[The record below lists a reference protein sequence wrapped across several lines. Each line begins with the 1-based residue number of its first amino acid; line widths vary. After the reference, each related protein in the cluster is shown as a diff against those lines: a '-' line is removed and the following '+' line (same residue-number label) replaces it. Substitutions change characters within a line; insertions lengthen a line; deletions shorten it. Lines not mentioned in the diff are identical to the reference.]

1 MSKIDKLS
9 LLRGKPYVVN
19 DDIQLRQPS
28 ISEITEYGGDA
39 YLALVSTITGTS
51 YDFRFQLF
59 DGGIDYEDV
68 DDFTMFSMLFP
79 TLTKEEASVIF
90 GELDPSSFSIQLDA
104 ENNYFFLANPDGV
117 RIDAIIYQLIVDY
130 LRAYHGL
137 KRNFIHFGN
146 EMARKFHME
155 EERELLKK
163 KSEQESD
170 SGQWLESLISAMVNC
185 DGFKYNYD
193 GVWQLTFYQ
202 FMDAVKRIQK
212 INEFKNL
219 STGIYTGNIDT
230 EKMGTAKL
238 REQMNWLG
246 EL

>member
-1 MSKIDKLS
+1 MSKIDKLA
-9 LLRGKPYVVN
+9 LIRGKPYPIN
-19 DDIQLRQPS
+19 EHIQIEQPS
-28 ISEITEYGGDA
+28 IEAITEYGGDN
-39 YLALVSTITGTS
+39 YLSLISTLTGTS

-68 DDFTMFSMLFP
+68 DDFTMFSMIFP
-79 TLTKEEASVIF
+79 TMQVDETRVLL
-90 GELDPSSFSIQLDA
+90 GELDPSSFHIQLDK
-104 ENNYFFLANPDGV
+104 ENGYFFLENSEGV
-117 RIDAIIYQLIVDY
+117 KIDSVIYQLMVDY

-146 EMARKFHME
+146 EMARRFHME

-163 KSEQESD
+163 QSEKEEN

-185 DGFKYNYD
+185 GGFKYNYD
-193 GVWQLTFYQ
+193 DVWQLTFYQ

-212 INEFKNL
+212 INEYKNL
-219 STGIYTGNIDT
+219 STGLYTGNIDT
-230 EKMGTAKL
+230 EKFGKAKL
-238 REQMNWLG
+238 KDQLNWLG